1 MLGPGRASLNVL
13 LAQGEAPSC
22 PSSCPSQIYGCHLKL
37 ISSLADRHWRLLA
50 DWLPDT
56 LRSQESD
63 PEEEWESAPTR
74 GAGGVATRH
83 LARILR
89 YSAGMSHLPAGS
101 QEWPLYG
108 WGKRGSEMEEHAL
121 GVQIALHHN
130 RSLVPQ
136 TRSSCKIDTP
146 PTRDQKEGRCWG
158 KGTGSVGGRAELF
171 PVREAYLHCL
181 TRYTEGTE

>member
-1 MLGPGRASLNVL
+1 MLSCCLCDPSPLTFNLFEMRLWVQLGVYEFHRSGFHVSLPGQYSGWHPVLLGTGRVSLNVL

-74 GAGGVATRH
+74 GAGGVATRD

-89 YSAGMSHLPAGS
+89 YSAGMSHLPAGYCL
-101 QEWPLYG
+101 P
-108 WGKRGSEMEEHAL
+108 
-121 GVQIALHHN
+121 
-130 RSLVPQ
+130 
-136 TRSSCKIDTP
+136 
-146 PTRDQKEGRCWG
+146 EG
-158 KGTGSVGGRAELF
+158 
-171 PVREAYLHCL
+171 PVFA
-181 TRYTEGTE
+181 GAQ